1 MSSLTEYIKS
11 KRENLSDSSLKTY
24 TSILRSL
31 YKKVFGDGDIDEKK
45 FSETGKIIEYLKDLP
60 ANKRKTILSA
70 LVVITDKKDYRDL
83 MMDDIHS
90 YKADINTQEKTDEQ
104 KASWIDGGELESTF
118 DTYKKGADLLY
129 KKGSLKPAD
138 LQEIQ
143 NYIILCLLSGKFIA
157 PRRSLDYVDMRIRGD
172 IDKEKENYIDKNKF
186 VFNSYKT
193 AKTYGQ
199 QTVVIPKPLQTII
212 KKWIGVNPTD
222 WLLFDA
228 NGNKLTNVKLT
239 QRLNKIFGK
248 KASVNQLRHT
258 YLTDKYK
265 PLMQAQKE
273 MAQDMA
279 EMGSSKNMAVN
290 YIKLD

>member
-1 MSSLTEYIKS
+1 MSSLTEFIKS

-45 FSETGKIIEYLKDLP
+45 FSQTDKIIEYLKDLP

-70 LVVITDKKDYRDL
+70 LVVITDKKPYRDL
-83 MMDDIHS
+83 MMDDIQS
-90 YKADINTQEKTDEQ
+90 YKADIDTQTRTDEQ
-104 KASWIDGGELESTF
+104 KANWIDGGELTSIF
-118 DTYKKGADLLY
+118 DTYKKAADLLY
-129 KKGSLKPAD
+129 KGSLKMVD

-157 PRRSLDYVDMRIRGD
+157 PRRSMDFVNMRIRGD

-212 KKWIGVNPTD
+212 KKWIGVNPTEY
-222 WLLFDA
+222 LLFDT

-248 KASVNQLRHT
+248 KSSVNQLRHT
-258 YLTDKYK
+258 YLTDKYA
-265 PLMQAQKE
+265 PLMAAQKE
-273 MAQDMA
+273 MAEDMT
-279 EMGSSKNMAVN
+279 EMGSSKNMASTYV
-290 YIKLD
+290 KLD

>member
-1 MSSLTEYIKS
+1 
-11 KRENLSDSSLKTY
+11 
-24 TSILRSL
+24 
-31 YKKVFGDGDIDEKK
+31 
-45 FSETGKIIEYLKDLP
+45 
-60 ANKRKTILSA
+60 
-70 LVVITDKKDYRDL
+70 
-83 MMDDIHS
+83 
-90 YKADINTQEKTDEQ
+90 
-104 KASWIDGGELESTF
+104 
-118 DTYKKGADLLY
+118 
-129 KKGSLKPAD
+129 
-138 LQEIQ
+138 
-143 NYIILCLLSGKFIA
+143 
-157 PRRSLDYVDMRIRGD
+157 MRIRGD

-212 KKWIGVNPTD
+212 KKWIGANPTEY
-222 WLLFDA
+222 LLFDT

-265 PLMQAQKE
+265 PLMEAQKE

-279 EMGSSKNMAVN
+279 EMGSSTAQAQTYV
-290 YIKLD
+290 KLD